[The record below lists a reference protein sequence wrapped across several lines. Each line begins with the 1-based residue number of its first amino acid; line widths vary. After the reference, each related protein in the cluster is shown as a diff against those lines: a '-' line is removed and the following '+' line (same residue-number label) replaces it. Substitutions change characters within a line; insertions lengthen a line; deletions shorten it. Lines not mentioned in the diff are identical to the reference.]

1 MLCRN
6 YSRGP
11 LLQVPK
17 GDEKFLERTESTWE
31 IFQFD
36 HFKDK
41 LTTLRHE
48 D

>member
-1 MLCRN
+1 MLWRK
-6 YSRGP
+6 YSRSP

-17 GDEKFLERTESTWE
+17 GDEMFLEMTEFTGE

-36 HFKDK
+36 HFKDE